1 MLMEVKNQIKVMLL
15 STKYALQ
22 REMLNKVTFISNVLF
37 MILNNAS
44 FIVQWIILY
53 SLKDDVGGYTLKQV
67 LLLWG
72 FAAST
77 YGLSHFIFKEA
88 FNLTDTINTG
98 KLDAFLIQPKN
109 VLLSCITSS
118 VEVASIGDL
127 LYGYIMLAIYGFS
140 IKNFLL
146 FTFFSILGSLILVSI
161 SVIFSSLSFWFGK
174 VDIIANTANSLMTSF
189 ATYPDGIF
197 KGIIKLLFYTI
208 IPIGFVNYLPI
219 RIMTNFNLNY
229 TLIIVFSTI
238 FFVSLAFIIFY
249 RGLRKYGSSNLMNA
263 RI

>member
-22 REMLNKVTFISNVLF
+22 REMLNKVTFISNIMF

-72 FAAST
+72 FAAITFGFSR
-77 YGLSHFIFKEA
+77 FFFKEA
-88 FNLTDTINTG
+88 FNLTETINTG
-98 KLDAFLIQPKN
+98 KLDAYLIQPKN
-109 VLLSCITSS
+109 VLISCITSS
-118 VEVASIGDL
+118 VEVSSIGDII
-127 LYGYIMLAIYGFS
+127 YGYIMLVIFGFS
-140 IKNFLL
+140 IKNFIL
-146 FTFFSILGSLILVSI
+146 FTIFGILGGLILVSI
-161 SVIFSSLSFWFGK
+161 SVIFSSLTFWFGK
-174 VDIIANTANSLMTSF
+174 VDIIANTANSLMINF

-197 KGIIKLLFYTI
+197 KGFIKVLFYTI

-219 RIMTNFNLNY
+219 KIMTEFNLLY

-263 RI
+263 RM